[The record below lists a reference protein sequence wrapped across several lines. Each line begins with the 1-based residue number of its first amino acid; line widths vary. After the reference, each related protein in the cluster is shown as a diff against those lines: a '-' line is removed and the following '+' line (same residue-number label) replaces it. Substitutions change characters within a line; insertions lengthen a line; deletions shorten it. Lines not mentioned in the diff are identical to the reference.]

1 MANLLSA
8 NFLRLRKSRLFWGLM
23 LAALG
28 VGGLL
33 VLSTLLSAA
42 QGSAPRSINNIFS
55 ICSPLIVLA
64 LSAFVP
70 LFFGAEYSDGT
81 IRSKLAP
88 GHPRWA
94 VYCAGLITSETAS
107 VLLCGAYLLAVFAAG
122 APLLALLSWDAVL
135 LFLLGTLAAAASS
148 CALYLL
154 ITLNCQRRALSAA
167 ACVLLGCL
175 MVLGGIYLRDALCR
189 HAETPVGIWDEA
201 AQRFVWQSAAERGL
215 YAGGVRR
222 VVYQILYSVLPG
234 CQAVQINDAMAIGET
249 VPLRLPLYSLAA
261 AALSTGAGIAL
272 FRKKDLK

>member
-28 VGGLL
+28 LGGFLA
-33 VLSTLLSAA
+33 LSSALPA
-42 QGSAPRSINNIFS
+42 DWSGGSRSINNILS
-55 ICSPLIVLA
+55 VCSPLVVLA

-81 IRSKLAP
+81 IRNKLAP
-88 GHPRWA
+88 GRPRWA
-94 VYCAGLITSETAS
+94 VYCAGLITSGAVS
-107 VLLCGAYLLAVFAAG
+107 VLLCVAYLLAVFAAG
-122 APLLALLSWDAVL
+122 APLLALLSWDAVC

-154 ITLNCQRRALSAA
+154 ITLSCQRRALSAA

-175 MVLGGIYLRDALCR
+175 MVLGGIYLRDTLCR
-189 HAETPVGIWDEA
+189 HAGTPVGIWDEA
-201 AQRFVWQSAAERGL
+201 AQRFVWQSAAERGW

-234 CQAVQINDAMAIGET
+234 CQAVQINDAMAIGEA
-249 VPLRLPLYSLAA
+249 VPLRLPLYSLAV
-261 AALSTGAGIAL
+261 AALSTAAGIAL
-272 FRKKDLK
+272 FHKKDLK